1 MNGFTLTSRRRS
13 GAVRLQVD
21 SGEWSRVLLV
31 GVQSQDQR
39 GAFLNDT
46 DARMTS
52 SVNPSLMPFG
62 QTKPSL
68 QVQVVSRQ
76 VHSIA
81 ASKQTR
87 SEACHHLG
95 EVFVDRILLA
105 SKPLTQH
112 VELRLALVTASRRWI
127 QHGADAA
134 YLIGERFDLFERL
147 SADGPAPINASG

>member
-1 MNGFTLTSRRRS
+1 M
-13 GAVRLQVD
+13 
-21 SGEWSRVLLV
+21 

-39 GAFLNDT
+39 GAFLNDA

-52 SVNPSLMPFG
+52 SMNPSLMPFG

-76 VHSIA
+76 VHGIA

-87 SEACHHLG
+87 PEACHHLG

-105 SKPLTQH
+105 GKLLTQD

-127 QHGADAA
+127 QHGADAT

-147 SADGPAPINASG
+147 SADGPAPIDASG